1 MVTIKEAEITQAVAE
16 LAISANYY
24 LGNDV
29 YQCIKDC
36 REREESPTGRDI
48 LGQLVEN
55 ADIARNENVPI
66 CQDCGLAVIFAQVGQ
81 DVHIEGSFE
90 AAVNQGVIQGY
101 QEGYLRKSTCTV
113 LTRENYQNNAPA
125 IIHTQLVPGD
135 KLKLTLAPK
144 GGGSENM
151 SALKMFPPAVGR
163 PGIVDF
169 AVETVRSAGPNPCP
183 PIVVGVGVGGNFER
197 VALLAKEALLREIG
211 SPNPDP
217 VMAEIEE
224 EIFQKINALGIGP
237 GGFGGNTTALAV
249 FVNAAPCHIASLP
262 VAVNINCHAARHK
275 SVILGGAK

>member
-1 MVTIKEAEITQAVAE
+1 MVTIKEEEITKAVAE

-24 LGNDV
+24 LGDDV
-29 YQCIKDC
+29 YQCIKSC
-36 REREESPTGRDI
+36 QKREESPTGRDI

-55 ADIARNENVPI
+55 ADIAREENVPI
-66 CQDCGLAVIFAQVGQ
+66 CQDCGLAVVFAQVGQ
-81 DVHIEGSFE
+81 DVHIEGDFE
-90 AAVNQGVIQGY
+90 EAVNQGVIQGY
-101 QEGYLRKSTCTV
+101 REGYLRKSTCTV

-151 SALKMFPPAVGR
+151 SALKMFAPAAGR
-163 PGIVDF
+163 QGIVDF
-169 AVETVRSAGPNPCP
+169 AVETARNAGPNPCP

-211 SPNPDP
+211 STNPDP

-224 EIFQKINALGIGP
+224 DIFQKVNALGIGP
-237 GGFGGNTTALAV
+237 GGFGGSTTALAV

-275 SVILGGAK
+275 SVTLGGAK